1 MNRPDTSP
9 LDLNDRI
16 LLAHTALGI
25 TWEQR
30 DGFLSDDD
38 VLDVCALWTT
48 TDLDARYA
56 SDDVTW
62 EPGDYDEMTSL
73 MFVILSHHNDDK
85 EESQ

>member
-1 MNRPDTSP
+1 MNRPDATP

-16 LLAHTALGI
+16 LLAHEALGI
-25 TWEQR
+25 VWAER
-30 DGFLSDDD
+30 GGFLSDDD

-56 SDDVTW
+56 SDDLTW
-62 EPGDYDEMTSL
+62 EPGDYEELTEMLFT
-73 MFVILSHHNDDK
+73 ILTHHDK